1 LTSVQTVLLVH
12 GDGVV
17 GALVD
22 AGPAIYTVRF
32 IDHSYISDLDG
43 RLGADIL
50 ASSASNALVSVNL
63 RNQI

>member
-1 LTSVQTVLLVH
+1 MASYRTVLLVD

-22 AGPAIYTVRF
+22 AGPAIYAISLV
-32 IDHSYISDLDG
+32 DHCYIGDLDG